1 MKILIDTHI
10 LLWAFAESAKLDEKQ
25 RSALETMTNTIY
37 VSSVSLAELMIK
49 ASLGKLV
56 IDFDA
61 VELCRESG
69 FEILDLKGQDVL
81 PLKDMPFH
89 HKDPFDRLIIAQS
102 IVNNYP
108 VMTNDPKF
116 RLYGCTLF

>member
-1 MKILIDTHI
+1 VKILIDTHI
-10 LLWAFAESAKLDEKQ
+10 LLWASAEPARLEERQ
-25 RSALETMTNTIY
+25 RAALETMTNTIY

-56 IDFDA
+56 VDFDV

-69 FEILDLKGQDVL
+69 FDILDLKGQDVL

-89 HKDPFDRLIIAQS
+89 HKDPFDRLIVAQS
-102 IVNNYP
+102 MVNNYP

-116 RLYGCTLF
+116 KLYDCPLF

>member
-10 LLWAFAESAKLDEKQ
+10 LLWASAEPTRLDERQ
-25 RSALETMTNTIY
+25 RAALETMTNTIY

-56 IDFDA
+56 VDFDV
-61 VELCRESG
+61 VELCLESG

-89 HKDPFDRLIIAQS
+89 HQDPFDRLIVAQS
-102 IVNNYP
+102 MVNNYP

-116 RLYGCTLF
+116 KLYDCPLF